1 MAYKFVF
8 NPLTAKFD
16 VVNVGSGG
24 PATIQEL
31 YSDPVTPS
39 PQDTWVL
46 AVEFA
51 GAGDAMGIMGLTYSG
66 DLAGFTYKLSYRTI
80 EGTTVRTDLD

>member
-16 VVNVGSGG
+16 IVSIGSSG

-31 YSDPVTPS
+31 YSDPVSPS
-39 PQDTWVL
+39 QQDTWVL
-46 AVEFA
+46 AIEFA
-51 GAGDAMGIMGLTYSG
+51 TAGEAMGVMGLTYSG

-80 EGTTVRTDLD
+80 EGTTVRTDLN